1 MQQSLN
7 DELAEIDE
15 AIAELEDRRTNII
28 SQRSTKIS
36 APGGGGSSIKIQ
48 KVNGITANKSGR
60 SASSGKPSSDSG
72 IPSNI
77 VSIASRL
84 KERNI

>member
-7 DELAEIDE
+7 AELEEIDK
-15 AIAELEDRRTNII
+15 AIAKLEDRRTHII
-28 SQRSTKIS
+28 NKMSTKNP
-36 APGGGGSSIKIQ
+36 APSGESGSIKMQ

-60 SASSGKPSSDSG
+60 SASSGDSD

-84 KERNI
+84 KEGNIL